1 MICAKIRHFQE
12 NANRVINKKIKDMIT
27 KATAKEIVNQYCMT
41 ETSSA
46 DDIMRD
52 LMEYM
57 MIAEYMYPSE
67 ELVKDVVKTQT
78 VIMENYINNRE
89 L

>member
-1 MICAKIRHFQE
+1 
-12 NANRVINKKIKDMIT
+12 MIT

-67 ELVKDVVKTQT
+67 ELVKDVVKIQT